1 MGRMRSPRFSLLKRN
16 HFFLPY
22 INEENFYGEGGF
34 TLVSGKGFPV
44 PVPAILASTGVFLC
58 RNRPKTAENDV
69 KVGAGKPFPAQCKIT
84 FIAGGAFSGKEN
96 QLSEV
101 CFPSFRVN

>member
-1 MGRMRSPRFSLLKRN
+1 MGRMISPRFSLIKRN

-58 RNRPKTAENDV
+58 RNRPKTAGNDV
-69 KVGAGKPFPAQCKIT
+69 KVGAGFFPGSSVHLKKTEFAEV
-84 FIAGGAFSGKEN
+84 FP
-96 QLSEV
+96 LSI
-101 CFPSFRVN
+101 